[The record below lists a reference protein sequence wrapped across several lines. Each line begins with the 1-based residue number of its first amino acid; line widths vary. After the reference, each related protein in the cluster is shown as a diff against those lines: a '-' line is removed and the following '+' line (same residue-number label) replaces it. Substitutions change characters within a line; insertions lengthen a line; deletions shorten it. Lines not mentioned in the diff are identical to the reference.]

1 MPNKGEILMSTQLEE
16 IQIAKKVIE
25 ESSQEDAVMV
35 VKGYAVILR
44 AAGDVLEANA
54 EKIGDLIIKH
64 KTLIL
69 NCINLVEGILVL
81 IPGFESLQK
90 DLEALEEM
98 DKALVNHLKRKHK
111 CQNEEAEAETK
122 IHSQEKFENIF
133 EQILYEGLN

>member
-1 MPNKGEILMSTQLEE
+1 MSTQLEE